1 MDDDETVRKLVH
13 AMRLDQFD
21 LTTRT
26 ANCFE
31 RKNLTTIG
39 QLASLNPAAVSAW
52 PNAGPK
58 TLTEIESILSSVG
71 FRLGEG
77 TESVGEIS
85 ESEVITNGNATED
98 ERSERRALADA
109 IELDRFDLSTRTA
122 NCLIN
127 QQIAKVGQLLSLTP
141 FDILKWPNA
150 GQKTLQEIRFILGS
164 IGLSLRND
172 NEPAGKI
179 DHGKLEEL
187 LLPPVPEQSANLL
200 MLADAASGVQV
211 RLVSQIETFPISVRA
226 QNVLIQGRVQ
236 YLGELAQLTKK
247 DLLRIKTCGTNT
259 VDELSALLKSQYLSL
274 GLLIPDWSRKRA
286 VELSKSM
293 SAEIAREAR
302 ARSGQLLA
310 QVGTNPTCLEEE
322 LRRIAEILDTG
333 RNIPLLMSLWGWN
346 GSDPRVLDSV
356 GKEYGLT
363 RERVRQL
370 AARAIKRLKRHKFDT
385 PYLNAAIQQLR
396 KEIPAVDTSL
406 IDRLRDQAITRSSF
420 SVWGIE
426 LAAELLGVHWGLTHV
441 VVNGI
446 KIVVATGDQHKLAK
460 SFVAL
465 RRKTSEL
472 GCVNIQSL
480 CSEIQ
485 IEEARTNTVRRFL
498 DASSAVDWLD
508 DAKEWMYLSNTAR
521 NRLFNLCEKVL
532 GVCPSIGIGE
542 LRRAVGK
549 SRRLAMAP
557 PQRILASF
565 VSREGLGT
573 IQGSKIVAIPSMGK
587 APTPDSAEGKML
599 AVLDE
604 FGPIMDGEDMAEKCI
619 AAGMNATTFYIY
631 RMISPVVSSLGRG
644 VYCKVGSDVPP
655 GVVEAI
661 LGRRRAIPRVSDHG
675 WTPKGL
681 LWFGTEL
688 SRMILTAGS
697 IRLVSFVSDLVQGE
711 WTVRLPDG
719 GEYGTVT
726 CRDSFIWTFR
736 KAFNVLGAEPS
747 DLMVLEFDIKA
758 RIVLVRVGGPGLF
771 EAVQEPEADVEIL
784 EEADNIESGSADAQH
799 WEPS

>member
-1 MDDDETVRKLVH
+1 
-13 AMRLDQFD
+13 
-21 LTTRT
+21 
-26 ANCFE
+26 
-31 RKNLTTIG
+31 
-39 QLASLNPAAVSAW
+39 
-52 PNAGPK
+52 
-58 TLTEIESILSSVG
+58 
-71 FRLGEG
+71 LGEG
-77 TESVGEIS
+77 TESIGEIS
-85 ESEVITNGNATED
+85 ENEVVTSANASED
-98 ERSERRALADA
+98 ERSERRALAHD

-127 QQIAKVGQLLSLTP
+127 QQIARVGHLVRLTP

-150 GQKTLQEIRFILGS
+150 GQKTLQETRSILGS

-172 NEPAGKI
+172 NEAVGQI
-179 DHGKLEEL
+179 NQRKLEEL
-187 LLPPVPEQSANLL
+187 LFPPVPKKSANQL
-200 MLADAASGVQV
+200 MLDEAAPDVQLG
-211 RLVSQIETFPISVRA
+211 LVSRIETFPISVRA

-247 DLLRIKTCGTNT
+247 DLLRIKTCGVNT
-259 VDELSALLKSQYLSL
+259 VEELSDLLKSQNLSL
-274 GLLIPDWSRKRA
+274 GLSIPDWSRKRA
-286 VELSKSM
+286 AELSNSM
-293 SAEIAREAR
+293 SSEIAREAR
-302 ARSGQLLA
+302 VRSGQLLA
-310 QVGTNPTCLEEE
+310 QVGTKPTCLEEE
-322 LRRIAEILDTG
+322 LRRIVEVLDTG
-333 RNIPLLMSLWGWN
+333 RNIPLLLSLWGWN
-346 GSDPRVLDSV
+346 GSEPRVLDSV

-363 RERVRQL
+363 RERVRQI

-385 PYLNAAIQQLR
+385 PYLNAAIQKLK
-396 KEIPAVDTSL
+396 KEIPAVDSSL
-406 IDRLRDQAITRSSF
+406 MDRLRDQAITRGSF

-426 LAAELLGVHWGLTHV
+426 LAAELLGVHWGITHIT
-441 VVNGI
+441 VNGI
-446 KIVVATGDQHKLAK
+446 KIVVATGDQSKLART
-460 SFVAL
+460 FVEL

-485 IEEARTNTVRRFL
+485 IEETRADTVRRFL

-508 DAKEWMYLSNTAR
+508 DTKEWMYLSNTAR

-557 PQRILASF
+557 PQRILAAF

-573 IQGSKIVAIPSMGK
+573 VQGSKIVAIRSTGK
-587 APTPDSAEGKML
+587 APSPDSAEGKML

-631 RMISPVVSSLGRG
+631 RMISPVVSALGKG
-644 VYCKVGSDVPP
+644 VYCKVSSDVPP

-661 LGRRRAIPRVSDHG
+661 LSRRRTIPRVSDHG

-711 WTVRLPDG
+711 WTVKLPDG

-736 KAFNVLGAEPS
+736 KPFNVLGAEPS

-758 RIVLVRVGGPGLF
+758 RTVLMRVGGPGLF
-771 EAVQEPEADVEIL
+771 EAVQESEADVETL
-784 EEADNIESGSADAQH
+784 EEVDNIDSGSADAQDLLVRTQR
-799 WEPS
+799 